1 VESDLKY
8 YLYSIG
14 LGLNNLGEIRKT
26 VTWIEH
32 IWKMAVSYHE
42 FVFYYIYVTFCN
54 IFQKEDNDGE
64 PDDRFWKSFYPTDQF
79 TTKFKKS
86 KKNEMQLVKLD
97 LSVLRRV
104 KVLCERSIL
113 VFF

>member
-42 FVFYYIYVTFCN
+42 FVFITFMLLFV
-54 IFQKEDNDGE
+54 IFF
-64 PDDRFWKSFYPTDQF
+64 R
-79 TTKFKKS
+79 KKIMKVNLMIVFGKVFILQINLQQNS
-86 KKNEMQLVKLD
+86 KDKK
-97 LSVLRRV
+97 
-104 KVLCERSIL
+104 K
-113 VFF
+113 